1 MPSREQRHRPHLFS
15 LSLFLFPPPIFEE
28 RRISH
33 PPFLFSSHV
42 LATVGETR
50 SCSIILLIIRI
61 LSLSLSREYGEM
73 VVQIGS
79 LCYVRALQFQGYR
92 FVTPFR

>member
-1 MPSREQRHRPHLFS
+1 MSSCRVGSSAISPFLSLF
-15 LSLFLFPPPIFEE
+15 LFLFPPPIFEE

-61 LSLSLSREYGEM
+61 LSLSLSLVNM
-73 VVQIGS
+73 VKWSCKLDRCVT
-79 LCYVRALQFQGYR
+79 YVRYNFKDIDS
-92 FVTPFR
+92 

>member
-61 LSLSLSREYGEM
+61 LSLSLVNM
-73 VVQIGS
+73 VKWWCKLDRCVT
-79 LCYVRALQFQGYR
+79 YVRYNFKDIDS
-92 FVTPFR
+92 

>member
-61 LSLSLSREYGEM
+61 LSLSLVNM
-73 VVQIGS
+73 VKWSCKLDRCVT
-79 LCYVRALQFQGYR
+79 YVPYNFKDIDS
-92 FVTPFR
+92 

>member
-50 SCSIILLIIRI
+50 SCNIILLIIRI
-61 LSLSLSREYGEM
+61 LSLSLVNM
-73 VVQIGS
+73 VKWSCKLDRCVT
-79 LCYVRALQFQGYR
+79 YVRYNFKDIDS
-92 FVTPFR
+92 